1 MVSIQQGIFPD
12 SLKMVQVTPIFKPGD
27 KDNVSNYRAIYL
39 VFKEITQLTHATLQ
53 LTRNITDSFEKGK
66 YIFGVFIDLF

>member
-1 MVSIQQGIFPD
+1 M
-12 SLKMVQVTPIFKPGD
+12 K
-27 KDNVSNYRAIYL
+27 NNL